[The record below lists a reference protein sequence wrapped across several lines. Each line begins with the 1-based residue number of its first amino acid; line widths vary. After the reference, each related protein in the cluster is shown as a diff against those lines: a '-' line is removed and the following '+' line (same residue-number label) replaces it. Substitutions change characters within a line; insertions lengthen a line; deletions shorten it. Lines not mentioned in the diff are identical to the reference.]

1 MQGHSHR
8 RQVCE
13 SYLVKYTTLQSREIL
28 QTLICGTWGM
38 NLPPPCDNQHTN
50 MCKIKDFA
58 TLQSYNL
65 KIFEDTIHKPGY
77 STKYEELLSVVL
89 SEFH

>member
-1 MQGHSHR
+1 
-8 RQVCE
+8 
-13 SYLVKYTTLQSREIL
+13 
-28 QTLICGTWGM
+28 M

-58 TLQSYNL
+58 TLESYNF
-65 KIFEDTIHKPGY
+65 KMFEDTIHKPGY

-89 SEFH
+89 SEFP